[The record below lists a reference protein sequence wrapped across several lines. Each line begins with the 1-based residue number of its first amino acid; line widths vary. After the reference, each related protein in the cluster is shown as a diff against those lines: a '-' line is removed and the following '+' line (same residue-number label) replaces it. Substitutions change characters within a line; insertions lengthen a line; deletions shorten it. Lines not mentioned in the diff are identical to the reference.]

1 VLKARALI
9 TACSSPEAVMVP
21 PSTPLDLPALVALM
35 YRADWTTLSLSA
47 TLTVRA
53 MPEPERP
60 GRETSYRLLLHPG
73 GKYRISPAADPGRVL
88 EVCDAETAWVIVPGQ
103 PWEAGADAEEQPP
116 VPPRRA
122 VRRAA
127 AGPGSPFE
135 ELLIPATLLSRYTLE
150 PAGAAVGGSTRTSDA
165 GTESI
170 GGRVAY
176 RLMARPRLIADR
188 RPEKHPDQVVVHVD
202 AELGILLRREE
213 SFGGEPLKVIEL
225 SGVRSD
231 LPEVVD
237 PGQFQPPSGLPVEE
251 ARIPF
256 GGPGVSLPGLGGD
269 AVRAAAGVTA
279 TAIGFAVRHWPS
291 PGRPA
296 GDAAARQMPG
306 RGGPRTEGLE
316 PAGDD
321 PINLL
326 HRTGRAAQ
334 AFTAE
339 VHEWVDGDFVTR
351 AVARGREFLPPA
363 VDGILGPDA
372 VWDAMASRAE
382 TTYKVMR
389 LRLAPPGR
397 YRIDRLAG
405 RSPAD
410 PETTAC
416 DGEHQWLVR
425 GTKVTFWD
433 AMPLPRELAR
443 LADPAWLLAG
453 FTLRAGGETEVGG
466 RRGQLVVAERRTDRA
481 DAGWRVAA
489 GTAADRAWAGRH
501 AIADPGDLGAGWLDD
516 PVSQVQAVV
525 DQDLAVVLRVESFA
539 GGRPVMCYEMCELV
553 PGLPDPRGFEVPQGA
568 RRSGPLEGVGL
579 LSPANAV
586 KGAAGLGVAGA
597 AALAGWLQKRP
608 RS

>member
-1 VLKARALI
+1 
-9 TACSSPEAVMVP
+9 MVP

-35 YRADWTTLSLSA
+35 YRADWTALSLSA
-47 TLTVRA
+47 TLTVRT
-53 MPEPERP
+53 MREPERP
-60 GRETSYRLLLHPG
+60 GGETSYRMLLHPG
-73 GKYRISPAADPGRVL
+73 GKYRISLAADPGRVL
-88 EVCDAETAWVIVPGQ
+88 EVCDGETAWVIVSGE

-122 VRRAA
+122 VRRPA

-150 PAGAAVGGSTRTSDA
+150 LPGAAGEGSTGTSGAGTGSVGGRA
-165 GTESI
+165 AH
-170 GGRVAY
+170 RVVG
-176 RLMARPRLIADR
+176 RPRLIADR
-188 RPEKHPDQVVVHVD
+188 RPEKRPDQVVVHVD

-213 SFGGEPLKVIEL
+213 SSGGQPLKIIEL
-225 SGVRSD
+225 SGVRSG
-231 LPEVVD
+231 LPTAVD
-237 PGQFQPPSGLPVEE
+237 PGLFQPPSGVPVEE
-251 ARIPF
+251 AQVPF
-256 GGPGVSLPGLGGD
+256 SGPGVTLPGLGGD

-296 GDAAARQMPG
+296 GEEAATQMPG
-306 RGGPRTEGLE
+306 RGGPAAEGLG
-316 PAGDD
+316 PADED
-321 PINLL
+321 LINLL

-339 VHEWVDGDFVTR
+339 VHEWLDGDFVTH

-363 VDGILGPDA
+363 LDGILGPDA
-372 VWDAMASRAE
+372 VWDAVASRAE
-382 TTYKVMR
+382 TIHKVMR

-405 RSPAD
+405 RSPSD

-416 DGEHQWLVR
+416 DGDHQWLVR

-433 AMPLPRELAR
+433 ALPLPRELAR

-466 RRGQLVVAERRTDRA
+466 RRGQLVVAERRTERA
-481 DAGWRVAA
+481 DAGWRAMAA
-489 GTAADRAWAGRH
+489 TEADRARAGRGT
-501 AIADPGDLGAGWLDD
+501 ADPGDVSVGWVDAGA
-516 PVSQVQAVV
+516 SQVEAVV

-539 GGRPVMCYEMCELV
+539 GGRPVMCYEMRELV
-553 PGLPDPRGFEVPQGA
+553 PGFPDPQVFEVPAGA
-568 RRSGPLEGVGL
+568 RRSGPLQGFGL
-579 LSPANAV
+579 LSPAKAV
-586 KGAAGLGVAGA
+586 KGAAGLGVAGT
-597 AALAGWLQKRP
+597 AALVGWLQKRP
-608 RS
+608 RN